1 MAYERP
7 NVTIDLGNGQLGRQ
21 LDNADGLALL
31 VVGAPLGYA
40 MLEAQ
45 VYSLR
50 GAEVAGA
57 TSAADVVQQSLVW
70 EHIKDFYEEA
80 GDGAPLRVL
89 AVPATTTLTNL
100 FTSGQSAYVALQNE
114 LKGQG
119 GKVKL
124 LGVVLNPA
132 AAEVAGPAGITT
144 DLATAIPLAQVFA
157 DAEFAAFRPVD
168 MLLEGRLFSGTATA
182 ALDLRTLAS
191 KNVAVTIGRDQL
203 RSAALVASGIAVAGK
218 YAQVGKVLGRLAA
231 IPVQRS
237 IGRVKDGKLA
247 SITQAS
253 LSGGAL
259 VSSLSD
265 GPGGDLSLL
274 SGKGYIFP
282 LIHPGKDGFFYNDDP
297 TCAAATD
304 DYAFVKD
311 SRVINKAARIARAAY
326 LEELLD
332 DVQIDRTTGYLP
344 VIEVARFQNVLKN
357 AIEGQMQAQGNIVS
371 CDVYVNPKQNV
382 TATAKIVAL
391 LKIVKTATGAQIE
404 ATVEFYNPFTTI

>member
-1 MAYERP
+1 MLYARP
-7 NVTIDLGNGQLGRQ
+7 NVTILLGDGQLGRE
-21 LDNADGLALL
+21 LDSADGLALL
-31 VVGAPLGYA
+31 VLSAPLTYA
-40 MLEAQ
+40 PTEAL

-57 TSAADVVQQSLVW
+57 TSANDVSNAALVW

-89 AVPATTTLTNL
+89 LVPDTTTLTNL
-100 FTSGQSAYVALQNE
+100 FTPGHATYVAMQNE
-114 LKGQG
+114 LKGQAG
-119 GKVKL
+119 AVKL
-124 LGVVLNPA
+124 LGVALNPA
-132 AAEVAGPAGITT
+132 AAEVAGPNGITA

-157 DAEFAAFRPVD
+157 TSEFAAFRPLD

-203 RSAALVASGIAVAGK
+203 RSAALMTSGIAVASK

-253 LSGGAL
+253 LSGGTL
-259 VSSLSD
+259 VSTLSD

-297 TCAAATD
+297 TCTAATD
-304 DYAFVKD
+304 DYAFIKD
-311 SRVINKAARIARAAY
+311 SRVINKAARIARATY

-332 DVQIDRTTGYLP
+332 DVQIDRSTGYLP
-344 VIEVARFQNVLKN
+344 LIEVARFQNVLKN
-357 AIEGQMQAQGNIVS
+357 AVEGQMQAEGNIVA

-382 TATAKIVAL
+382 TTTSKIVAL
-391 LKIVKTATGAQIE
+391 LTITKVATGAQIE
-404 ATVEFYNPFTTI
+404 ATVEFYNPFTS

>member
-7 NVTIDLGNGQLGRQ
+7 NVTIFLGDGQLGRE
-21 LDNADGLALL
+21 LDSADGFALL
-31 VVGAPLGYA
+31 VVSAPLAYA

-57 TSAADVVQQSLVW
+57 TAATDLAQQCLVW

-89 AVPATTTLTNL
+89 AVPSATTLTNL
-100 FTSGQSAYVALQNE
+100 FTPGQAAYTALQNE
-114 LKGQG
+114 LKAQG
-119 GKVKL
+119 GLVKL
-124 LGVVLNPA
+124 LGVALNPA
-132 AAEVAGPAGITT
+132 TAEAAGPNGITA
-144 DLATAIPLAQVFA
+144 DLATAIPLAQAFA
-157 DAEFAAFRPVD
+157 TAEFTAFRPLD

-203 RSAALVASGIAVAGK
+203 RSAALVASGIAVADK

-237 IGRVKDGKLA
+237 IGRVKDGKLV
-247 SITQAS
+247 SLTQAS

-259 VSSLSD
+259 VSNLTD

-311 SRVINKAARIARAAY
+311 SRVINKAARIARATY

-332 DVQIDRTTGYLP
+332 DVQIDRITGYLP
-344 VIEVARFQNVLKN
+344 AIEVARFQNVLKN
-357 AIEGQMQAQGNIVS
+357 AIEDQMEAAGNIVI

-382 TATAKIVAL
+382 TATSKIVAL
-391 LKIVKTATGAQIE
+391 LKIVKVATGAQIE
-404 ATVEFYNPFTTI
+404 ATVEFYNPFTSN

>member
-1 MAYERP
+1 MTYKRP
-7 NVTIDLGNGQLGRQ
+7 NVNIILGNGQLGRE
-21 LDNADGLALL
+21 LDSADGLALL
-31 VVGAPLGYA
+31 VVGAPAGYD
-40 MLEAQ
+40 LTEEL

-50 GAEVAGA
+50 AAELAGA
-57 TSAADVVQQSLVW
+57 NTDTDVSEAALVW

-80 GDGAPLRVL
+80 GEGAPLRIVL
-89 AVPATTTLTNL
+89 VSDATTLTNL
-100 FTSGQSAYVALQNE
+100 FTPGHASYVALANA
-114 LKGQG
+114 LKAQAG
-119 GKVKL
+119 GVKL
-124 LGVVLNPA
+124 LGVALNPA
-132 AAEVAGPAGITT
+132 AAEVAGPNGITA

-157 DAEFAAFRPVD
+157 DAEFDAFRPID

-203 RSAALVASGIAVAGK
+203 RSAGLVASGIAVASK

-282 LIHPGKDGFFYNDDP
+282 LRHPGKDGFFYNDDP
-297 TCAAATD
+297 TCTAATD
-304 DYAFVKD
+304 DYAFIKD

-332 DVQIDRTTGYLP
+332 DVQIDRTTGFLP
-344 VIEVARFQNVLKN
+344 TIEVARFQNVLQN
-357 AIEGQMQAQGNIVS
+357 AVEGQMQAQGNIVS
-371 CDVYVNPKQNV
+371 CEVYVNPKQNV
-382 TATAKIVAL
+382 TATSKIVAL
-391 LKIVKTATGAQIE
+391 LKIVKVATGAEIE
-404 ATVEFYNPFTTI
+404 ATVEFYNPFTKI